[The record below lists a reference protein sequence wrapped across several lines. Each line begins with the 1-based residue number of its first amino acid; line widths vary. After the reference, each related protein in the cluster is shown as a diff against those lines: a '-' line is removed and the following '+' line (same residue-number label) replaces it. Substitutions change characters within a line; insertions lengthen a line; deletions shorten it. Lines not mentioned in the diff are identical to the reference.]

1 MEKRN
6 KRRKQPMAASLLRW
20 GEEHRIGVAALDF
33 EHQALF
39 KRISELDQELAE
51 AQDADR
57 IEDLLGEIHAR
68 MSAHFAL
75 EEQFMREKKYAGYSE
90 HKREHDRFLDEFGE
104 AVARTTANAG
114 IGARDVLREEL
125 RHWIVGHVLT
135 SDKKMSAAAA
145 SR

>member
-1 MEKRN
+1 
-6 KRRKQPMAASLLRW
+6 MAATLLQW

-39 KRISELDQELAE
+39 KRISELDQELAQ
-51 AQDADR
+51 AQDVDR
-57 IEDLLGEIHAR
+57 IEDLLGEIQAR

-75 EEQFMREKKYAGYSE
+75 EEQFMREKKYAGYAE
-90 HKREHDRFLDEFGE
+90 QKGENDCFLDKFGE
-104 AVARTTANAG
+104 AVARTTADAG
-114 IGARDVLREEL
+114 LDSRDLLREEL

>member
-1 MEKRN
+1 
-6 KRRKQPMAASLLRW
+6 MAMTLLRW
-20 GEEHRIGVAALDF
+20 GEEHRIGVEALDF
-33 EHQALF
+33 EHQTLF
-39 KRISELDQELAE
+39 RQISELDQELAE
-51 AQDADR
+51 EQDPVR

-104 AVARTTANAG
+104 AVARTSAHAEAG
-114 IGARDVLREEL
+114 YRNEVREEL
-125 RHWIVGHVLT
+125 RHWIVGHVLS

>member
-1 MEKRN
+1 
-6 KRRKQPMAASLLRW
+6 MAATLLQW

-51 AQDADR
+51 AQDVDR
-57 IEDLLGEIHAR
+57 IEDLLGEIQAR

-75 EEQFMREKKYAGYSE
+75 EERFMREKKYAGYSE
-90 HKREHDRFLDEFGE
+90 HKREHDRFLDELGE
-104 AVARTTANAG
+104 VVARATADA
-114 IGARDVLREEL
+114 GARRDELREEL

-145 SR
+145 SQ